1 MMMMIIMT
9 MVVMLKTGKRFRN
22 NLYPLHQYDEKV
34 RTLGLGA
41 ESGKLREIVYH
52 PHQQAS

>member
-1 MMMMIIMT
+1 MMIMIMT

-22 NLYPLHQYDEKV
+22 NLYPLHQCDEKV